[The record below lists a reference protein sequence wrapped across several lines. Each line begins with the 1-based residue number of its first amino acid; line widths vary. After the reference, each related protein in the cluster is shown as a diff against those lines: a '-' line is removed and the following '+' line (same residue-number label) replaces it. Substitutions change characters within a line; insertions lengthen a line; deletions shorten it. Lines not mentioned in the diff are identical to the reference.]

1 METALPLGQRASGQ
15 PEASEGRRG
24 NTSCSDKAPSPE
36 GCPGRDVLAES
47 GPQGHSHDDG
57 VSLGAGEHL
66 NPWSLESSGSC
77 ITFSISQLLGVA
89 VTN

>member
-1 METALPLGQRASGQ
+1 MSWQSLALRDTAHQAG
-15 PEASEGRRG
+15 
-24 NTSCSDKAPSPE
+24 
-36 GCPGRDVLAES
+36 
-47 GPQGHSHDDG
+47 HDDR